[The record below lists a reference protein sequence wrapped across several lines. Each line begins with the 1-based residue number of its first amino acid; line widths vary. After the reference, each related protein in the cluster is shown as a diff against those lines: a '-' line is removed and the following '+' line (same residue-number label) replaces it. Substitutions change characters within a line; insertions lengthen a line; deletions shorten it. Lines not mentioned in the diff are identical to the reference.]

1 MSRAALT
8 SVGSKMKGGR
18 TFCVVYMCACV
29 YIYTHS
35 PMYVS
40 DRKRESVRKR
50 GSHVVSEREG
60 TRVRACVHLNVRVMG
75 RVCVRLCIP

>member
-1 MSRAALT
+1 VFEPDACPTLVSRAALT

-35 PMYVS
+35 HMYVS
-40 DRKRESVRKR
+40 DRKREKA
-50 GSHVVSEREG
+50 SESEG
-60 TRVRACVHLNVRVMG
+60 VT
-75 RVCVRLCIP
+75 